1 MESIHLDTHVIVW
14 LFQKDLAKFSEQSL
28 KLINNNELK
37 ISPMVVMEL
46 KFLNEIGRLNY
57 KPMEIITELT
67 KAIALNVSDEKFATI
82 AYESLDLSWT
92 RDPFDRLIVAS
103 ASAQKAKLI
112 SKDRNILDN
121 YEYAVWWT
129 F

>member
-121 YEYAVWWT
+121 YEYAVW
-129 F
+129 

>member
-1 MESIHLDTHVIVW
+1 METIHLDTHVIVW
-14 LFQKDLAKFSEQSL
+14 LFQKDLSKFSKQSL
-28 KLINNNELK
+28 KLINDNELQ

-46 KFLNEIGRLNY
+46 KFLNEMGRLNY

-67 KAIALNVSDEKFATI
+67 KAIALNVSDEKFATT
-82 AYESLDLSWT
+82 AYESLELSWT

-112 SKDRNILDN
+112 SKDRNILDH
-121 YEYAVWWT
+121 YEYAIW
-129 F
+129 

>member
-1 MESIHLDTHVIVW
+1 METIHLDTHVIVW
-14 LFQKDLAKFSEQSL
+14 LFQKDLSKFSKQTL
-28 KLINNNELK
+28 KLINDNELQ
-37 ISPMVVMEL
+37 ISPMVMMEL

-67 KAIALNVSDEKFATI
+67 KAIALNVSDEKFATT
-82 AYESLDLSWT
+82 AYESLELSWT

-112 SKDRNILDN
+112 SKDRNILDH
-121 YEYAVWWT
+121 YEHAVW
-129 F
+129 